1 MNTNSSKEHPD
12 KKEISHR
19 HSISD
24 LNKTGNPVIK
34 CFKIKGERGYSE
46 FWRRDKSP
54 VGTLELAKLLGSLR
68 KVVSH
73 VGRNAGSVSWKDT
86 MESEIIVDPAPV
98 IGKYPIPA
106 AKTDRLVG
114 EAIRHAY
121 KNMEMSD
128 YAEKLAKSR
137 LKLSF
142 RYMYKFELYFKTCEK
157 VYFDCLSNK
166 RVFGV
171 YTEKSRER
179 EISNSLDVTSHPPS
193 LSELFSIWWDIAAH
207 RLEPKYLE
215 EYKDQSS
222 RRMMGTASLEK
233 FYKKPIKILNSM
245 VPALMNECSKIS
257 GITER
262 CDFRANLYVATWEKL
277 FAFIKFWPIDQSDI
291 FLQARKQEKQHLK
304 GIKKALSPPELVFSE
319 KLGKVIKQEP
329 PVTPKKKRKEQ
340 AIDSSIVIVETN
352 HIVLPADNFV
362 NKKLLQDL
370 SSVFK
375 SVAVRKSVYNRGLT
389 SGSIDRRRLYRAQT
403 TGTIF
408 NIKKNE
414 FNLLNDLTVIVDA
427 TGSMAATN
435 KWEHTQEIF
444 QTLFLAV
451 NKFNKNAGLFAYNEV
466 RNRCMV
472 TELYKKGTFYTIQPH
487 GKTAS
492 GEIIKTMINRVK
504 GRNKKPIFIHI
515 TDGASNWGCPVKEAI
530 SLCKKNRAL
539 LLTLGVNC
547 NEEDTK
553 LLEAE
558 YGKLVQ
564 FVNNIDMLP
573 ALLRNLL
580 NKGKRNFSH

>member
-1 MNTNSSKEHPD
+1 MNTEFSKDNPD
-12 KKEISHR
+12 KNGICR
-19 HSISD
+19 CHSTENFSPPS
-24 LNKTGNPVIK
+24 PVIQ

-54 VGTLELAKLLGSLR
+54 VETLELAKLLSSLR

-73 VGRNAGSVSWKDT
+73 VGRNAGKVSWKDT
-86 MESEIIVDPAPV
+86 MESEIIIDPSLV

-106 AKTDRLVG
+106 AKTDTLIG
-114 EAIRHAY
+114 EAIQRAY

-137 LKLSF
+137 LNLSF

-171 YTEKSRER
+171 YTEKARER
-179 EISNSLDVTSHPPS
+179 EVGNNLDVTSHPPS
-193 LSELFSIWWDIAAH
+193 LSELFSIWWDIAANRH
-207 RLEPKYLE
+207 EPRYLE

-245 VPALMNECSKIS
+245 VPALINECSKIS

-262 CDFRANLYVATWEKL
+262 CNFRADLYIKVWEKL
-277 FAFIKFWPIDQSDI
+277 FAYIKFWPTDQSDI

-304 GIKKALSPPELVFSE
+304 GIQKALSPPELVFSE
-319 KLGKVIKQEP
+319 KLGKVVKQQP
-329 PVTPKKKRKEQ
+329 PATKEKKKKDQ
-340 AIDSSIVIVETN
+340 GIDSSIVIVETN

-375 SVAVRKSVYNRGLT
+375 SVAIRKSIYNRGLA

-414 FNLLNDLTVIVDA
+414 FNLLNDLTIIVDA

-451 NKFNKNAGLFAYNEV
+451 HKFNKNAGLFAYNEV
-466 RNRCMV
+466 RNTCMI
-472 TELYKKGTFYTIQPH
+472 TELYQKGSFYTIQPH